1 MRHIA
6 TEKSFVIDRACEVTR
21 LISLCKL
28 LARFLTEAARQPY
41 GRTSRTNYV
50 DARANLGP
58 NEPFLRCEVPVSI
71 RERKRPRQP
80 SQSMTESQVLTA
92 LWMGAF
98 LLVHLGVIARV
109 ILRPHREPASRV
121 AWIVVMIVLP
131 VIGILT
137 YILLGETSIG
147 RRRMSR
153 LHAVLAAMPDLTK
166 APGMDSPNLQPKIP
180 ETYAHLFRLGHSIN
194 GFEPVGGNCA
204 SLLPDSNA
212 TIESMVADIDASQ
225 NHVHLISYI
234 WLPDNNGLK
243 MVEALQRA
251 VARKVICRAMADGL
265 GSRIMIESPHWKAM
279 QAAGVQ
285 VATALPIGNPLLRP
299 LRGRIDLRNHRKIL
313 VIDNRITYCG
323 SQNCADPEF
332 RIKAKFAPWV
342 DAVMRFEGPI
352 ARQNQYLFA
361 SDWMTQMDGDLTPLL
376 CQPLPPGDPGLTAQV
391 IGTGPTV
398 YNSAMPEVFETLLYT
413 ARRELVITTPYYVPD
428 EAMQTALC
436 ASARRGVTTTIIFP
450 ARNDSWIVGAASRS
464 YYSDLLAAGVRIYE
478 YEGGL
483 LHTKSLTLDGEVT
496 LIGSANMDRRS
507 FDLNYENNIL
517 FYDPTL
523 TAEMRRRQDAYLA
536 RSQRVT
542 AETVAQWPMTRQL
555 WNNTIAMLGPIL

>member
-1 MRHIA
+1 
-6 TEKSFVIDRACEVTR
+6 
-21 LISLCKL
+21 
-28 LARFLTEAARQPY
+28 
-41 GRTSRTNYV
+41 
-50 DARANLGP
+50 
-58 NEPFLRCEVPVSI
+58 
-71 RERKRPRQP
+71 
-80 SQSMTESQVLTA
+80 MTESQVLTA
-92 LWMGAF
+92 LCTGAF
-98 LLVHLGVIARV
+98 FLVHLGVIARV
-109 ILRPHREPASRV
+109 ILRPHRDPASRI
-121 AWIVVMIVLP
+121 AWIVVIIVLP
-131 VIGILT
+131 VIGILA
-137 YILLGETSIG
+137 YIFLGETNIG
-147 RRRMSR
+147 RRRVSR
-153 LHAVLAAMPDLTK
+153 LKAVLATMPDLTK
-166 APGMDSPNLQPKIP
+166 AAGMNSPNLEPKIP
-180 ETYAHLFRLGHSIN
+180 ESYAHLFRLGYSVN

-212 TIESMVADIDASQ
+212 TIESIVADIDASQ
-225 NHVHLISYI
+225 DHVHLIFYI

-243 MVEALQRA
+243 VVEALKRA
-251 VARKVICRAMADGL
+251 STRHVTCRVMADGL

-279 QAAGVQ
+279 QTAGVQ
-285 VATALPIGNPLLRP
+285 VATALPIGNPFMRP

-342 DAVMRFEGPI
+342 DAMMRFEGPV

-361 SDWMTQMDGDLTPLL
+361 SDWMAQMGGDLTPLL
-376 CQPLPPGDPGLTAQV
+376 RQPLPSCEPGLTAQV

-428 EAMQTALC
+428 EAMQNALC

-483 LHTKSLTLDGEVT
+483 LHAKSLTLDGEVT

-523 TAEMRRRQDAYLA
+523 TREMRRRQDAYLA
-536 RSQRVT
+536 CSHPIT
-542 AETVAQWPMTRQL
+542 ADMVAQWPITRRF